1 LSLKNSK
8 SLVWFIAPLA
18 LGACTVQ
25 PLYQAPVKTI
35 APVAGDAMD
44 KSAASSMS
52 MQSTLSTVAI
62 KPVETRAAQ
71 IVRNKMIFLFGQGK
85 GEPKAPAYNLALTIS
100 QVNEGVAA
108 VQGIGLDANQ
118 PSAGALTMTGNY
130 VLTDTSGT
138 VIARGTRTA
147 TANYDVPS
155 QGFASRAALL
165 DAEDRAGNELG
176 EILHLAVAQAFAAK
190 S

>member
-1 LSLKNSK
+1 MSLKNY
-8 SLVWFIAPLA
+8 LLWFLAPLA
-18 LGACTVQ
+18 LSACTVQ
-25 PLYQAPVKTI
+25 PLYQAQVKNA
-35 APVAGDAMD
+35 APVTSDAID

-85 GEPKAPAYNLALTIS
+85 GEPKSPAYNLALTIS
-100 QVNEGVAA
+100 QVNDGVAA
-108 VQGIGLDANQ
+108 VQALGNDANQ
-118 PSAGALTMTGNY
+118 PSARAVTMTGSY
-130 VLTDTSGT
+130 VLTDSTGA

-155 QGFASRAALL
+155 QGFAERSALL

-176 EILHLAVAQAFAAK
+176 EILHLAVAQAFASK
-190 S
+190 N

>member
-1 LSLKNSK
+1 MSLKNSL
-8 SLVWFIAPLA
+8 SFVGATLA
-18 LGACTVQ
+18 LSACTVQ
-25 PLYQAPVKTI
+25 PLYQAPVRNS
-35 APVAGDAMD
+35 APLEGAAMD

-62 KPVETRAAQ
+62 KPVNTRVAQ

-100 QVNEGVAA
+100 QVNDGVAA

-118 PSAGALTMTGNY
+118 PSARALTMTGTY
-130 VLTDTSGT
+130 ILTDTTGSL
-138 VIARGTRTA
+138 IARGTRTA
-147 TANYDVPS
+147 TANYDVPT
-155 QGFASRAALL
+155 QGFAERSALL

-176 EILHLAVAQAFAAK
+176 EILHLAIAQAFAR
-190 S
+190 

>member
-1 LSLKNSK
+1 MS
-8 SLVWFIAPLA
+8 LA
-18 LGACTVQ
+18 LSACTVQ
-25 PLYQAPVKTI
+25 PLYQAPVKSA
-35 APVAGDAMD
+35 APVTGDTMD

-85 GEPKAPAYNLALTIS
+85 GEPKAAAYTLALTIS
-100 QVNEGVAA
+100 QVNDGVAA

-118 PSAGALTMTGNY
+118 PSARALTMTGAY
-130 VLTDTSGT
+130 ILTDTTGA
-138 VIARGTRTA
+138 VIARGIRTA

-155 QGFASRAALL
+155 QGFAERSALL

-176 EILHLAVAQAFAAK
+176 EILHLAVAQAFAR
-190 S
+190 

>member
-1 LSLKNSK
+1 MSLKQTALSMGFAT
-8 SLVWFIAPLA
+8 LLA
-18 LGACTVQ
+18 GTTACTVQ
-25 PLYQAPVKTI
+25 PLYQTPVSSAVTD
-35 APVAGDAMD
+35 AAMD

-85 GEPKAPAYNLALTIS
+85 GEPKAPAYTLALTIS
-100 QVNEGVAA
+100 QTNEGVAA

-118 PSAGALTMTGNY
+118 PSAGALSMTGAY
-130 VLTDTSGT
+130 VLSDTTGKI
-138 VIARGTRTA
+138 IARGSRVA

-155 QGFASRAALL
+155 QGFAGRAALL

-176 EILHLAVAQAFAAK
+176 EILHLAIAQAFAAK
-190 S
+190 N

>member
-1 LSLKNSK
+1 MLLRH
-8 SLVWFIAPLA
+8 SLVWIAVSLA
-18 LGACTVQ
+18 LSACTVQ
-25 PLYQAPVKTI
+25 PLYQAPVKT
-35 APVAGDAMD
+35 VALVSDDTID

-100 QVNEGVAA
+100 QVNDGVAA
-108 VQGIGLDANQ
+108 VQALGNDANQ
-118 PSAGALTMTGNY
+118 PSARALTMTGSY
-130 VLTDTSGT
+130 VLTDSTGA
-138 VIARGTRTA
+138 VIARGTRMA

-155 QGFASRAALL
+155 QGFAERSALL

-176 EILHLAVAQAFAAK
+176 EILHLAIAQAFAAK

>member
-1 LSLKNSK
+1 LSLKNSW
-8 SLVWFIAPLA
+8 LWFITPLA
-18 LGACTVQ
+18 FSACTVQ
-25 PLYQAPVKTI
+25 PLYQAPVKN
-35 APVAGDAMD
+35 ASPVENATLDKAG
-44 KSAASSMS
+44 ASSMS

-100 QVNEGVAA
+100 QVNDGVAA

-118 PSAGALTMTGNY
+118 PTARAVTMTGSY
-130 VLTDTSGT
+130 VLADTTGT
-138 VIARGTRTA
+138 VIARGTRNA

-155 QGFASRAALL
+155 QGFAERSALL
-165 DAEDRAGNELG
+165 DAEERAGNELG

-190 S
+190 G

>member
-1 LSLKNSK
+1 LSLKNS
-8 SLVWFIAPLA
+8 VFWIAAPLA
-18 LGACTVQ
+18 LAGCTVQ
-25 PLYQAPVKTI
+25 PLYQAPVKTA
-35 APVAGDAMD
+35 APVDAID

-85 GEPKAPAYNLALTIS
+85 GEPKVPAYNLALTIS
-100 QVNEGVAA
+100 QVNEGIAT

-118 PSAGALTMTGNY
+118 PTAGALTMTGVY
-130 VLTDTSGT
+130 VLTDTTGA

-155 QGFASRAALL
+155 QGFASRAAVL

>member
-1 LSLKNSK
+1 LSLKK
-8 SLVWFIAPLA
+8 PIIATAILA
-18 LGACTVQ
+18 LLAGCTVQ
-25 PLYQAPVKTI
+25 PLYQAPVNTA
-35 APVAGDAMD
+35 APVADEAMD

-85 GEPKAPAYNLALTIS
+85 GEPKAPAYTLALTIS
-100 QVNEGVAA
+100 QVNEGVAL
-108 VQGIGLDANQ
+108 VQGVGLDANQ
-118 PSAGALTMTGNY
+118 PSASALTMTGSY
-130 VLTDTSGT
+130 VLSDATGA
-138 VIARGTRTA
+138 VIARGKRTA

-176 EILHLAVAQAFAAK
+176 EILHLAIAQAFASK
-190 S
+190 N

>member
-1 LSLKNSK
+1 LSLKHS
-8 SLVWFIAPLA
+8 ILA
-18 LGACTVQ
+18 AALTALLAGCTVQ
-25 PLYQAPVKTI
+25 PLYQAPVKSA
-35 APVAGDAMD
+35 APATGDAID

-100 QVNEGVAA
+100 QVNDGVAA
-108 VQGIGLDANQ
+108 VQGINLDANQ
-118 PSAGALTMTGNY
+118 PSARALTMTGTY
-130 VLTDTSGT
+130 ILTDTTGA
-138 VIARGTRTA
+138 VIARGSRVA
-147 TANYDVPS
+147 TANYDVPN
-155 QGFASRAALL
+155 QGFAERSALL

-176 EILHLAVAQAFAAK
+176 EILHLAVAQAFVSK
-190 S
+190 N